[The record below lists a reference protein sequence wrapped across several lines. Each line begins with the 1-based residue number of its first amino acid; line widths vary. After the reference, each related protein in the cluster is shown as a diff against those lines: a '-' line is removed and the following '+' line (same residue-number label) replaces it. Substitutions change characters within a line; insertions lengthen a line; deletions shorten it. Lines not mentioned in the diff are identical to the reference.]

1 MKSMEL
7 LEAMGSVQDRYVLE
21 AEEVRGGKK
30 TAKKK
35 PRPSALR
42 NLAAVVTLVL
52 ILAWFLQT
60 PMGVA
65 AVEKVQQAVTQ
76 LIEVLF
82 PPKDIRVTP
91 EGGTEIVSHV
101 AHGREPEAAV
111 PGFVIY
117 VDEERYAM
125 TEENGAW
132 YIRPREYDEAWP
144 VCEIEIR
151 ELPGR
156 DYQEAAEQAREEML
170 PNWKNVSGIYRPIES
185 PLIFNAVDGDAWE
198 SRCEDHYF
206 YENGNS
212 GAYHIT
218 CRYFV
223 GILEGHGTRMAAMA
237 QSFTMVA
244 PQDASEYENPEEAV
258 KRAMEKEAAYA
269 QGLVNELLEQLKND
283 GSMTQAD
290 MNINTQRQYE
300 LWDEVLNKIWDSLG
314 RTMDRDAFRV
324 LQQEQREW
332 IDEKEAY
339 ALDAAKEVEGGS
351 LYPTI
356 YYSAAAKA
364 TEERVYELLEYLTGE
379 RIVENVPVVT
389 APEKLAAGSSR
400 IEDIPLYYRE
410 KFPEKN
416 LYCTLRDFDGDGWGD
431 LAVYYDG
438 AYRALYTMEED
449 YIIREEYLFE
459 EGFLLYE
466 CFEEDVYNVIG
477 TTEDAEQWEI
487 HRFYSVMDGKLFL
500 REGLKYDGSTGLNKW
515 YLEGNDRWQE
525 ISKDLYGQLRFRYDR
540 QADNLVPLEDYYLR

>member
-1 MKSMEL
+1 MKAMEL
-7 LEAMGSVQDRYVLE
+7 LDAVGSVRDDYILE
-21 AEEVRGGKK
+21 AEQMRSK
-30 TAKKK
+30 TKTEKKK
-35 PRPSALR
+35 PRTALWR
-42 NLAAVVTLVL
+42 NLAAVITLVL

-60 PMGVA
+60 PVGAA
-65 AVEKVQQAVTQ
+65 AVEKVQQAVSQ

-82 PPKDIRVTP
+82 PPKDILVTP
-91 EGGTEIVSHV
+91 EGGSEIISHE
-101 AHGREPEAAV
+101 AHGKEPGV
-111 PGFVIY
+111 STPGFVIY

-132 YIRPREYDEAWP
+132 YIRPREYDETWP

-156 DYQEAAEQAREEML
+156 DYEEAAEQVREEML
-170 PNWKNVSGIYRPIES
+170 PNWKTVSGIYRPVES

-198 SRCEDHYF
+198 SKCEDHYF

-237 QSFTMVA
+237 QSFQLIA
-244 PQDASEYENPEEAV
+244 PQDTSQYETPEEAV
-258 KRAMEKEAAYA
+258 QRAMEQEAAYA
-269 QGLVNELLEQLKND
+269 QGLVEELVEQLRTD
-283 GSMTQAD
+283 GNMTQAD
-290 MNINTQRQYE
+290 MNINSQRQYE
-300 LWDEVLNKIWDSLG
+300 LWDEVLNKIWDSLQ

-332 IDEKEAY
+332 IDLRDARAEE
-339 ALDAAKEVEGGS
+339 AAKEVEGGS
-351 LYPTI
+351 LYPTV

-379 RIVENVPVVT
+379 RKVENVPKVT
-389 APEKLAAGSSR
+389 APETLAAGSST

-416 LYCTLRDFDGDGWGD
+416 LYCTYRDFDGDGWGD

-438 AYRALYTMEED
+438 AYRALYVMED
-449 YIIREEYLFE
+449 NIIQAEYLFE

-466 CFEEDVYNVIG
+466 CVDEDVYNVIL
-477 TTEDAEQWEI
+477 TEEDTDRREI
-487 HRFYSVMDGKLFL
+487 HRFYSLIDGELFL
-500 REGLKYDGSTGLNKW
+500 REGLKYDGTSGLNKW
-515 YLEGNDRWQE
+515 YIEGDTGWQE

-540 QADNLVPLEDYYLR
+540 QADNLVPLEEYYLR

>member
-7 LEAMGSVQDRYVLE
+7 LEAMGSVQDRFILE
-21 AEEVRGGKK
+21 AEECRSGKK
-30 TAKKK
+30 DSRKKL
-35 PRPSALR
+35 RPARLR
-42 NLAAVVTLVL
+42 NLAAVITLVL
-52 ILAWFLQT
+52 IFAWFLQT

-82 PPKDIRVTP
+82 PPKDILVTP
-91 EGGTEIVSHV
+91 EGGSEIVSHE

-132 YIRPREYDEAWP
+132 YIRPKEYDEAWP

-170 PNWKNVSGIYRPIES
+170 PNWKTVSGIYRPIES

-198 SRCEDHYF
+198 SKCEDHYF

-237 QSFTMVA
+237 QSFQLIA
-244 PQDASEYENPEEAV
+244 PQDVTQYESPEEAV
-258 KRAMEKEAAYA
+258 KRAMEQEAAYA
-269 QGLVNELLEQLKND
+269 QSLVDELLQQMKTD

-300 LWDEVLNKIWDSLG
+300 LWDEVLNKIWDSLQ

-332 IDEKEAY
+332 INIRDQRAEE
-339 ALDAAKEVEGGS
+339 AAKEVEGGS

-356 YYSAAAKA
+356 YYSAAANA
-364 TEERVYELLEYLTGE
+364 TEARVYELLEYLTGQ
-379 RIVENVPVVT
+379 RKVENVPTVT
-389 APEKLAAGSSR
+389 APEKLVAGSSR

-410 KFPEKN
+410 KLPEKN

-438 AYRALYTMEED
+438 AYRALYLMGED
-449 YIIREEYLFE
+449 YIMREEYLFE

-466 CFEEDVYNVIG
+466 CFDEDVYNVIG
-477 TTEDAEQWEI
+477 TVEDTEQWEI
-487 HRFYSVMDGKLFL
+487 HRFYSVMEGALFL
-500 REGLKYDGSTGLNKW
+500 REGLKYDRSTGWNKW
-515 YLEGNDRWQE
+515 YIEGDDCWQK
-525 ISKDLYGQLRFRYDR
+525 ISKDLYGQLRFKYSR
-540 QADNLVPLEDYYLR
+540 QADNLNPLEDYYLR